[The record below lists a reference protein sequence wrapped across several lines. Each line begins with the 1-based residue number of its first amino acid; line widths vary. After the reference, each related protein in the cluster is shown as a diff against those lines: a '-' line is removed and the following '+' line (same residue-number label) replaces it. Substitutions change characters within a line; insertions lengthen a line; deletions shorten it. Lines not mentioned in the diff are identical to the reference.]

1 MWTIPRTKAEPA
13 GPDLLGLILTD
24 DELGLVMQAC
34 SLRTLR
40 VVKAV
45 SRRLRQAGR
54 EALCSPCWRAKAAN
68 LDELRMH
75 AWVVGGFSCR
85 ELAGHK
91 ALADVYG
98 VALCGG
104 AIASCSWDGTARLW
118 DASSGWCERTFRPRS
133 PTTLGG
139 GAGPVHCVAL
149 APGALACA
157 EPSGT
162 VHVWGLDGAQEQAPA
177 TELHGHLRAVTGLA
191 WAGGGGAGH
200 SSVYRPL
207 LLSGGVDR
215 TLRVWDV
222 AQGRQIAC
230 TKEHPRCVGMLR
242 RLPLG
247 SGPNSAPAPPE
258 GAPGWLWAGRR
269 WPRGRELPTTS
280 VPHWAPRHR
289 FGGSSSSP
297 PKPPP
302 TPPPLSRPVR
312 SLAVHEGEGD
322 VASGGEAVAARSN
335 PNLQA

>member
-24 DELGLVMQAC
+24 DELGLILQAC

-45 SRRLRQAGR
+45 SRRLRQSGR
-54 EALCSPCWRAKAAN
+54 EALCSPCWRAKAVN

-75 AWVVGGFSCR
+75 AWVVGGFGCR

-118 DASSGWCERTFRPRS
+118 DASSGQCERTFRPRN
-133 PTTLGG
+133 PTAHAGG
-139 GAGPVHCVAL
+139 PGPVHCVAL

-157 EPSGT
+157 DPSGT
-162 VHVWGLDGAQEQAPA
+162 VHVWGLGGAQEQAPA
-177 TELHGHLRAVTGLA
+177 TELHGHLRTVTGLA

-207 LLSGGVDR
+207 LLSGGLDR
-215 TLRVWDV
+215 KLRVWDV

-230 TKEHPRCVGMLR
+230 AKEHPRRVRMPR
-242 RLPLG
+242 HPPLG
-247 SGPNSAPAPPE
+247 SGPSSAPAPPE
-258 GAPGWLWAGRR
+258 GTPGGSGQAE
-269 WPRGRELPTTS
+269 PRGRGQPTGRPATAS
-280 VPHWAPRHR
+280 GARAR
-289 FGGSSSSP
+289 P
-297 PKPPP
+297 PPEPP
-302 TPPPLSRPVR
+302 TPLPLSRPVR
-312 SLAVHEGEGD
+312 SLAVDEREGD
-322 VASGGEAVAARSN
+322 VASGGEVGAARLN